1 MAKSKKQNKQ
11 APKPNFVLINRSI
24 FDWGW
29 WKDIYVSHL
38 FVSLILLANHNVKVV
53 KGIEINRGQHLTS
66 VKELS
71 FITGMSETAIKTSLK
86 KLKSTGEIVD
96 DVKPNKYRIITIVNY
111 DKFQGIVSRSTT
123 NNATNSKTDNKTN
136 SKTNNATDNA
146 TTNNNNI
153 SKDILNKEKKVS
165 VVPTGQTDTVKK
177 ETSPTAV
184 SPEGEPPAAFDY
196 EKINW
201 SIVQTFK
208 GDDGRDLVYGN
219 IPYKSVG
226 RFSRANGI
234 DDYTAS
240 EFYTA
245 FERSKTPFPRN
256 WQKILVR
263 YDKLDS
269 KEQDKFI
276 ERLHNGEFR
285 EKWKE

>member
-1 MAKSKKQNKQ
+1 MAKLKKQNKQ

-24 FDWGW
+24 FEWGW

-38 FVSLILLANHNVKVV
+38 FVSLILLANHNAKVV

-71 FITGMSETAIKTSLK
+71 FITGMSETAIKSSLK

-123 NNATNSKTDNKTN
+123 DNATNSKTDN
-136 SKTNNATDNA
+136 KTNNATDNA
-146 TTNNNNI
+146 TTNNKYI
-153 SKDILNKEKKVS
+153 SNDIYIKEKKVS
-165 VVPTGQTDTVKK
+165 VAPTGQTDTVKK
-177 ETSPTAV
+177 ETSPSAV

-196 EKINW
+196 EKIDW
-201 SIVQTFK
+201 HIIQTFE
-208 GDDGRDLVYGN
+208 GDEGKDLVYGN

-240 EFYTA
+240 EFHTA

-263 YDKLDS
+263 YNKLDC

-276 ERLHNGEFR
+276 KRLHSGEFR
-285 EKWKE
+285 EKWTE